1 VSNLATIG
9 WPSGTD
15 TGWPSEPRNMLPGRI
30 EGYPQGSQRS
40 ANTAERLLSQAV
52 GWWDA
57 AAYRD
62 GDRLLRNRGVAGEL
76 LDLQLGSSDRV
87 ATTNDP
93 LFLAPEDTGYV
104 YQPGGT
110 TNRLTVPDEN
120 ALDITGDIELIARVS
135 SDDWTPSSTTA
146 ICGKYGAAGN
156 RSYSLRIETG
166 GQLRLTRT
174 TNGITA
180 INVESTVAPSFSDGT
195 TYWVRVTLDV
205 DNGASGN
212 DVAFYFAADSPS
224 LPTSWT
230 QIGTTVTTASVASIF
245 NSTAVFAVGYTD
257 QAATGLSGKVYRAIV
272 KDGIDGTTVLD
283 IDCDAITDGSATS
296 FQAVTGQTVTI
307 NRSTAGRKSVAVPR
321 RNGGG
326 RSLFLLGTDDYFE
339 CVANWQHQLLNFA
352 QGDSLSIVA
361 VVRLWNNVISAGRII
376 GKYDTAGGAG
386 WAVSST
392 TTTHGATITAADGVT
407 SQTAATA
414 ASTNGTF
421 RVFSGTL
428 DRAAQRITPYLND
441 AAGTF
446 GTLSNGG
453 LVNVLPLRIGRQSG
467 DSTTYQNL
475 EVTAAAVFRRPLTAS
490 EIATITTYYTN
501 RGF

>member
-1 VSNLATIG
+1 
-9 WPSGTD
+9 
-15 TGWPSEPRNMLPGRI
+15 MLPGRV
-30 EGYPQGSQRS
+30 EDWPHGSQAS

-57 AAYRD
+57 AFYRD
-62 GDRLLRNRGVAGEL
+62 GDRLLRNRGVAGDL

-87 ATTNDP
+87 ATSNDP
-93 LFLAPEDTGYV
+93 LFLAPENTGYV
-104 YQPGGT
+104 YLPGGT
-110 TNRLTVPDEN
+110 NYLTVPDAN
-120 ALDITGDIELIARVS
+120 DLDITGDLDIRCLVALNS
-135 SDDWTPSSTTA
+135 WTPSATNTLVGKSTA
-146 ICGKYGAAGN
+146 N
-156 RSYSLRIETG
+156 QLSYNLSVRTTG
-166 GQLRLTRT
+166 GLRFQYS
-174 TNGITA
+174 TNGTTFTNRDSTA
-180 INVESTVAPSFSDGT
+180 TISANGGSAL
-195 TYWVRVTLDV
+195 WVRVTLTAN
-205 DNGASGN
+205 NGASGH
-212 DVAFYFAADSPS
+212 DVKFYTSPAS
-224 LPTSWT
+224 DGANWT
-230 QIGTTVTTASVASIF
+230 QLGSTVTNAGTVTMFSGTSVI
-245 NSTAVFAVGYTD
+245 AVGLDVT
-257 QAATGLSGKVYRAIV
+257 QGLATTGRLYRTQV
-272 KDGIDGTTVLD
+272 LDGIDGTTVLD
-283 IDCDAITDGSATS
+283 IDCDAITDGSNTS
-296 FQAVTGQTVTI
+296 FTAVTGQTVTI
-307 NRSTAGRKSVAVPR
+307 NRSTSGRKSVAVPR

-326 RSLFLLGTDDYFE
+326 RSLFLLGTDDFFE
-339 CVANWQHQLLNFA
+339 CVGGWQHQLLNFG

-414 ASTNGTF
+414 ASTNGTL

-441 AAGTF
+441 AAGTV

-475 EVTAAAVFRRPLTAS
+475 EVIAAAVFRRPLTAS

-501 RGF
+501 

>member
-1 VSNLATIG
+1 LRFYAAADVWG
-9 WPSGTD
+9 F
-15 TGWPSEPRNMLPGRI
+15 TGVNVGLIIKG
-30 EGYPQGSQRS
+30 
-40 ANTAERLLSQAV
+40 ANTN
-52 GWWDA
+52 G
-57 AAYRD
+57 
-62 GDRLLRNRGVAGEL
+62 NRGAVFT
-76 LDLQLGSSDRV
+76 LQ
-87 ATTNDP
+87 AT
-93 LFLAPEDTGYV
+93 
-104 YQPGGT
+104 
-110 TNRLTVPDEN
+110 
-120 ALDITGDIELIARVS
+120 
-135 SDDWTPSSTTA
+135 
-146 ICGKYGAAGN
+146 GA
-156 RSYSLRIETG
+156 
-166 GQLRLTRT
+166 LRLTWS
-174 TNGITA
+174 A
-180 INVESTVAPSFSDGT
+180 DGT
-195 TYWVRVTLDV
+195 NTLNATSPVLTAAAGSALWVRVTLDV
-205 DNGASGN
+205 DNGTGGYDAK
-212 DVAFYFAADSPS
+212 FF
-224 LPTSWT
+224 TSDDGVTWAQFGST
-230 QIGTTVTTASVASIF
+230 ITGGSTTSIF
-245 NSTAVFAVGYTD
+245 ASTFNVNIARFVTSVFG
-257 QAATGLSGKVYRAIV
+257 GKVYRAQIW
-272 KDGIDGTTVLD
+272 DGIEENSGTKVLD
-283 IDCDAITDGSATS
+283 VDCDAITDGSATS
-296 FQAVTGQTVTI
+296 FQALTGQTVTI
-307 NRSTAGRKSVAVPR
+307 NRRNAGRKSVAVPR

-339 CVANWQHQLLNFA
+339 CVHNWQHQLLNFA

-414 ASTNGTF
+414 ASTNGAF